1 MKNFSLLLI
10 FYLFINFSF
19 SQEED
24 IYNLDYN
31 NSQKAVE
38 ICTELKGSSFM
49 SNAEADEALS
59 KILSVV
65 GASKRFIVTPCEDIN
80 NAVALVDD
88 GIRYIIYDP
97 VFINSISNDS
107 NYWSN
112 MSILAH
118 EVGHHINGHTLSF
131 TISATENK
139 IEELEADEFSGFVMA
154 KLGATLDQATEAIA
168 AISQSG
174 DDTYSSHPSRERRIR
189 AITRGYNNAINNRII
204 TEEKLDDYEALF
216 HRAYEKGDN
225 GDYEGAI
232 QDYTESIRLKPIPV
246 SYYNRGLHKEDID
259 DMAGAIIDYRR
270 AVELDPSYK
279 NGYYRLGRALFLT
292 NDYWGA
298 LSAFEKYTDLNS
310 DNFEGNYYD
319 LYTAYF
325 GALSFKEKGLNERA
339 LNLFKIVLLSD
350 DIDIEA
356 VLEDPDLIDDFY
368 TETGLL
374 YEDLDSL
381 DIALDYYRK
390 AVEVN
395 QNEAYNTE
403 KVGDIYLKY
412 EDYDTAIEYY
422 EKALELNI
430 DKASVY
436 QYRAYAYEGKND
448 IFSAIFDMN
457 EAIKLD
463 PEYGFYYYE
472 RGRFK
477 KILNQNDYCE
487 DWALAYENGYD
498 VRENLI
504 EECGYVEE
512 DFFDAED
519 FFNSA
524 TTYYGEYEYEKSL
537 KYFEKARELGYDTNL
552 IDAWLVY
559 VNMYLGNFDLAE
571 NILSRIVESDYD
583 SEAWEQEASFQ
594 IAYNRGDYRL
604 TIERFS
610 KYEEYMKINPFSDDM
625 DEDYINEDYEK
636 IVENYER
643 IINAYAKIDDNSGRT
658 KSSEKLIKISE
669 ISDYSWGKDAGHYY
683 LAEAKMES
691 GDYYAAMQQ
700 INESVKINPNDYQ
713 NLKLRADIKLKL
725 GAIPSACSDLNLI
738 KTLENLEQ
746 EQIDSIDKLILENC
760 DK

>member
-1 MKNFSLLLI
+1 MKNFSILLI

-24 IYNLDYN
+24 TYNLDYN

-80 NAVALVDD
+80 NAIALVDD

-174 DDTYSSHPSRERRIR
+174 DDTYSSHPSKERRIR
-189 AITRGYNNAINNRII
+189 AITKGYNNAINNRII

-216 HRAYEKGDN
+216 HRASEKSEM

-232 QDYTESIRLKPIPV
+232 EDYTESIKLKPLAS
-246 SYYNRGLHKEDID
+246 SYFYRGNDKENID
-259 DMAGAIIDYRR
+259 DVAGALIDYRR
-270 AVELDPSYK
+270 AVEIDPSFQVA
-279 NGYYRLGRALFLT
+279 YYFLGRALYI
-292 NDYWGA
+292 NSDYYGA
-298 LSAFEKYTDLNS
+298 LSAFEKYSDLI
-310 DNFEGNYYD
+310 DDFEANYYD
-319 LYTAYF
+319 LYSTYF
-325 GALSFKEKGLNERA
+325 AAISYKEKGYFERA
-339 LNLFKIVLLSD
+339 IEGFDILFSETF
-350 DIDIEA
+350 DIEA
-356 VLEDPDLIDDFY
+356 TADEEYIDQIY
-368 TETGLL
+368 LQAGYL
-374 YEDLDSL
+374 YEDVDSL
-381 DIALDYYRK
+381 DIALNYYKK
-390 AVEVN
+390 AVELN
-395 QNEAYNTE
+395 QNSALNVE
-403 KVGDIYLKY
+403 KVGDIYLKK

-448 IFSAIFDMN
+448 VFSAIFDMN

-498 VRENLI
+498 SRENLI
-504 EECGYVEE
+504 EECGFVEE
-512 DFFDAED
+512 DFYSAED
-519 FFNSA
+519 FFNTA
-524 TTYYGEYEYEKSL
+524 NIYYDEGEYEKSL
-537 KYFEKARELGYDTNL
+537 TYFEKARELGYDSNL

-559 VNMYLGNFDLAE
+559 VYMYLGNFDLAE
-571 NILSRIVESDYD
+571 DILSRVVESDYD

-594 IAYNRGDYRL
+594 IAYNRGNYRL
-604 TIERFS
+604 TIKRFS
-610 KYEEYMKINPFSDDM
+610 QYEEYMKMNPFSDDL
-625 DEDYINEDYEK
+625 DEGYIKEDYEN
-636 IVENYER
+636 IVDNYEK
-643 IINAYAKIDDNSGRT
+643 IIYAYAKIDDNSGRT

-669 ISDYSWGKDAGHYY
+669 ISDYNWGKDAGHYY

>member
-1 MKNFSLLLI
+1 MKKSFLLFFI
-10 FYLFINFSF
+10 FLINFSF

-24 IYNLDYN
+24 VYNLDYN

-49 SNAEADEALS
+49 SNAEADNALG

-65 GASKRFIVTPCEDIN
+65 GAAKRFIVAPCENIN

-154 KLGATLDQATEAIA
+154 KLGATLEQATEAIA
-168 AISQSG
+168 AISQPG

-189 AITRGYNNAINNRII
+189 AITKGYNNAINNRII
-204 TEEKLDDYEALF
+204 SEEKLDDYEALF
-216 HRAYEKGDN
+216 HRAYEKGEN

-232 QDYTESIRLKPIPV
+232 EDYTESIKLKPIPV
-246 SYYNRGLHKEDID
+246 SYFNRGINKENIN
-259 DMAGAIIDYRR
+259 DMAGSVIDYRR
-270 AVELDPSYK
+270 AVEIDPSYTMAH
-279 NGYYRLGRALFLT
+279 YYLGRALYMI

-298 LSAFEKYTDLNS
+298 LSAFEKYTDLTA

-319 LYTAYF
+319 LYVAYF
-325 GALSFKEKGLNERA
+325 GALSFKEKGIDDKA
-339 LNLFKIVLLSD
+339 LGLFEIIFSD
-350 DIDIEA
+350 AFDIEA
-356 VLEDPDLIDDFY
+356 LVEDPDYIDEFY
-368 TETGLL
+368 LEAGYL

-381 DIALDYYRK
+381 DVALNYYRE
-390 AVEVN
+390 AVKINPNSALNV
-395 QNEAYNTE
+395 E
-403 KVGDIYLKY
+403 KVGDIYLKNK
-412 EDYDTAIEYY
+412 DYDTAIEYY
-422 EKALELNI
+422 EKALELNVN
-430 DKASVY
+430 KPTVY

-487 DWALAYENGYD
+487 DWFLAYQNGFD
-498 VRENLI
+498 SRENLI
-504 EECGYVEE
+504 EDCGFVDE
-512 DFFDAED
+512 DFYSAED
-519 FFNSA
+519 FFNA
-524 TTYYGEYEYEKSL
+524 ANKYYNEGEYEKSL
-537 KYFEKARELGYDTNL
+537 TYFEKARELGYDSNL

-571 NILSRIVESDYD
+571 DILSSVVESDYD
-583 SEAWEQEASFQ
+583 SEAWEQEASFM
-594 IAYNRGDYRL
+594 IAYNRGDYQL
-604 TIERFS
+604 AIKRFL
-610 KYEEYMKINPFSDDM
+610 KFEEYMKMDPFSDDM
-625 DEDYINEDYEK
+625 DEDYIKEYYEDIVDYYAK
-636 IVENYER
+636 IIY
-643 IINAYAKIDDNSGRT
+643 AYAKINDNSGRT

-669 ISDYSWGKDAGHYY
+669 ISDYNWGKDAGHYY

-746 EQIDSIDKLILENC
+746 DQIDAVDKLILENC
-760 DK
+760 N

>member
-1 MKNFSLLLI
+1 MKKSFLLFFI
-10 FYLFINFSF
+10 FLINFSF

-24 IYNLDYN
+24 VYNLDYN

-49 SNAEADEALS
+49 SNAEADNALG

-65 GASKRFIVTPCEDIN
+65 GAAKRFIVAPCDNIN

-154 KLGATLDQATEAIA
+154 KLGATLEQATEAIA
-168 AISQSG
+168 AISQPG

-189 AITRGYNNAINNRII
+189 AITKGYNNAINNRII
-204 TEEKLDDYEALF
+204 SEEKLDDYEALF
-216 HRAYEKGDN
+216 HRAYEKDEN

-232 QDYTESIRLKPIPV
+232 EDYTQSIKLKPLA
-246 SYYNRGLHKEDID
+246 SAYYNRALAKQNID
-259 DMAGAIIDYRR
+259 DYTGAIIDYRR
-270 AVELDPSYK
+270 ATEINPEYSK
-279 NGYYRLGRALFLT
+279 AYYGLGRGLYLT
-292 NDYWGA
+292 EDYWGA
-298 LSAFEKYTDLNS
+298 LSALEKYVDLIY
-310 DNFEGNYYD
+310 DNYEYNYYN
-319 LYTAYF
+319 LYASYYQAVSLYRKGVYDKAIEF
-325 GALSFKEKGLNERA
+325 FEFIFSGSF
-339 LNLFKIVLLSD
+339 
-350 DIDIEA
+350 DIETL
-356 VLEDPDLIDDFY
+356 VKDPIYIEDFY
-368 TETGLL
+368 LQAGYM

-381 DIALDYYRK
+381 DVALNYYTK

-395 QNEAYNTE
+395 PDSAFNVE
-403 KVGDIYLKY
+403 KVGDIYLKN

-422 EKALELNI
+422 DKALELNVNKPSI
-430 DKASVY
+430 YS
-436 QYRAYAYEGKND
+436 YRSKAYEGKND

-487 DWALAYENGYD
+487 DWVLAYQNGYD

-504 EECGYVEE
+504 EDCDFVDE
-512 DFFDAED
+512 DFFDDKD
-519 FFNSA
+519 FFDGA
-524 TTYYGEYEYEKSL
+524 TKYYNEGEYEKSITF
-537 KYFEKARELGYDTNL
+537 FEKARELGYDTNL
-552 IDAWLVY
+552 INAWLVY
-559 VNMYLGNFDLAE
+559 ANMYLGNFDLAE
-571 NILSRIVESDYD
+571 DLLTRVIESDYD
-583 SEAWEQEASFQ
+583 NESWEKEASFVV
-594 IAYNRGDYRL
+594 ALKRGDYQL
-604 TIERFS
+604 AIERFS
-610 KYEEYMKINPFSDDM
+610 KYEQYMKINPFSDDM
-625 DEDYINEDYEK
+625 DEDYIK
-636 IVENYER
+636 ENYKD
-643 IINAYAKIDDNSGRT
+643 IVDNYNSIDVAFIKINDNSGRI

-669 ISDYSWGKDAGHYY
+669 ISDYDWGKDVGHYY

-700 INESVKINPNDYQ
+700 INESVKINPNDYY

-738 KTLENLEQ
+738 KTLEDLEQ
-746 EQIDSIDKLILENC
+746 DKINAVDKLILENC
-760 DK
+760 N

>member
-174 DDTYSSHPSRERRIR
+174 DDTYSSHPSKERRIK
-189 AITRGYNNAINNRII
+189 AITKGYNNAINNRII
-204 TEEKLDDYEALF
+204 SEEKLDDYEALF
-216 HRAYEKGDN
+216 HRAYEKGEK
-225 GDYEGAI
+225 GDHEGAI
-232 QDYTESIRLKPIPV
+232 EDYTESIKLKPIPL
-246 SYYNRGLHKEDID
+246 SYFNRGVNKENINDIT
-259 DMAGAIIDYRR
+259 GSIIDYRR
-270 AVELDPSYK
+270 AVEIDPLYTMAH
-279 NGYYRLGRALFLT
+279 YYLGRALYKS
-292 NDYWGA
+292 NDYFGA
-298 LSAFEKYTDLNS
+298 LSAFEKYTNLTA
-310 DNFEGNYYD
+310 DNFEGNIYDFYVAYY
-319 LYTAYF
+319 
-325 GALSFKEKGLNERA
+325 GALSFKGKGIYDKA
-339 LNLFKIVLLSD
+339 LGLFEIIFSD
-350 DIDIEA
+350 AFDIET
-356 VLEDPDLIDDFY
+356 LIEDPDYIDDIYLDAGF
-368 TETGLL
+368 L

-381 DIALDYYRK
+381 DVALNYYRK

-395 QNEAYNTE
+395 PNSALNVE
-403 KVGDIYLKY
+403 KVGDIYLKNK
-412 EDYDTAIEYY
+412 DYDIAIEYY

-448 IFSAIFDMN
+448 IFPAIFDMN

-498 VRENLI
+498 TRENLI

-524 TTYYGEYEYEKSL
+524 ITYYDEGNNAKAL
-537 KYFEKARELGYDTNL
+537 DLFEKARELGYDTNL

-571 NILSRIVESDYD
+571 NILSRVVESDYD

-594 IAYNRGDYRL
+594 IAYKRGDYRL

-610 KYEEYMKINPFSDDM
+610 KYEEYMRMNPFSDDM
-625 DEDYINEDYEK
+625 DEDYINEDYEN

-669 ISDYSWGKDAGHYY
+669 ISDYNWGRYAGHYY

-746 EQIDSIDKLILENC
+746 DQIDSIDKLILENC

>member
-65 GASKRFIVTPCEDIN
+65 GASKRFIVSPCEDIN
-80 NAVALVDD
+80 NAIALVDD

-154 KLGATLDQATEAIA
+154 KLGATLDQATEAIS

-189 AITRGYNNAINNRII
+189 AITKGYNNAINNRII

-246 SYYNRGLHKEDID
+246 SYYNRALHKEDID
-259 DMAGAIIDYRR
+259 DLAGAIIDYRR

-279 NGYYRLGRALFLT
+279 NGYYSLGRALFLT

-298 LSAFEKYTDLNS
+298 LSAIEKYTNLNRG
-310 DNFEGNYYD
+310 NFEGNYYD
-319 LYTAYF
+319 LYMTYYA
-325 GALSFKEKGLNERA
+325 ALSFKEKGLNERA
-339 LNLFKIVLLSD
+339 INIIETVFSD
-350 DIDIEA
+350 DFDIEA
-356 VLEDPDLIDDFY
+356 ILEDPDLIDDFY

-381 DIALDYYRK
+381 DIALNYYRK
-390 AVEVN
+390 DVEVN
-395 QNEAYNTE
+395 QNAYNTE

-412 EDYDTAIEYY
+412 DDYDTAIEYY
-422 EKALELNI
+422 DKALELNI

-504 EECGYVEE
+504 EDCGFVEE
-512 DFFDAED
+512 DFYNAED
-519 FFNSA
+519 FFDSA
-524 TTYYGEYEYEKSL
+524 RVYYNDGNNN
-537 KYFEKARELGYDTNL
+537 KALDFFVKAKELGYDNYLVDT
-552 IDAWLVY
+552 WLVY
-559 VNMYLGNFDLAE
+559 TNMNLGNFDLAE
-571 NILSRIVESDYD
+571 NILSRIVEYDYP
-583 SEAWEQEASFQ
+583 SKAWELKASYELA
-594 IAYNRGDYRL
+594 IEKEDYQL
-604 TIERFS
+604 ATERFL
-610 KYEEYMKINPFSDDM
+610 KYEKYMKINPFSDDM
-625 DEDYINEDYEK
+625 DENYIIEDYEEVTD
-636 IVENYER
+636 IYEE
-643 IINAYAKIDDNSGRT
+643 IILIYKSINDKAGIIS
-658 KSSEKLIKISE
+658 SSEKLIKISE
-669 ISDYSWGKDAGHYY
+669 ITDYNWGKDAGHYY

-691 GDYYAAMQQ
+691 GDYYGAMQQ
-700 INESVKINPNDYQ
+700 INESVKINPNDYY

>member
-1 MKNFSLLLI
+1 MKKSFLLFFI
-10 FYLFINFSF
+10 FLINFSF

-24 IYNLDYN
+24 VYNLDYN

-49 SNAEADEALS
+49 SNAEADNALG

-65 GASKRFIVTPCEDIN
+65 GAAKRFIVAPCENIN

-154 KLGATLDQATEAIA
+154 KLGATLEQATEAIA
-168 AISQSG
+168 AISQPG

-189 AITRGYNNAINNRII
+189 AITKGYNNAINNRII
-204 TEEKLDDYEALF
+204 SEEKLDDYEALF
-216 HRAYEKGDN
+216 HRAYEKGEN

-232 QDYTESIRLKPIPV
+232 EDYTESIKLKPIPV
-246 SYYNRGLHKEDID
+246 SYFNRGINKENIN
-259 DMAGAIIDYRR
+259 DMAGSVIDYRR
-270 AVELDPSYK
+270 AVEIDPSYTMAH
-279 NGYYRLGRALFLT
+279 YYLGRALYMI

-298 LSAFEKYTDLNS
+298 LSAFEKYTDLTA

-319 LYTAYF
+319 LYVAYF
-325 GALSFKEKGLNERA
+325 GALSFKEKGIDDKA
-339 LNLFKIVLLSD
+339 LGLFEIIFSD
-350 DIDIEA
+350 AFDIEA
-356 VLEDPDLIDDFY
+356 LVEDPDYIDEFY
-368 TETGLL
+368 LEAGYL

-381 DIALDYYRK
+381 DVALNYYRE
-390 AVEVN
+390 AVKINPNSALNV
-395 QNEAYNTE
+395 E
-403 KVGDIYLKY
+403 KVGDIYLKNK
-412 EDYDTAIEYY
+412 DYDTAIEYY
-422 EKALELNI
+422 EKALELNVN
-430 DKASVY
+430 KPTVY

-487 DWALAYENGYD
+487 DWALAYEYGYD
-498 VRENLI
+498 ARENLI
-504 EECGYVEE
+504 EECGFVEE
-512 DFFDAED
+512 DFYSAED
-519 FFNSA
+519 FFNA
-524 TTYYGEYEYEKSL
+524 ANKYYDEDEYEKSL
-537 KYFEKARELGYDTNL
+537 TYFEKARELGYDSNL

-571 NILSRIVESDYD
+571 DILSSVVESDYD
-583 SEAWEQEASFQ
+583 SEAWEQEASFM
-594 IAYNRGDYRL
+594 IAYNRGDYQL
-604 TIERFS
+604 AIKRFL
-610 KYEEYMKINPFSDDM
+610 KFEEYMKMDPFSDDM
-625 DEDYINEDYEK
+625 DEDYIKEYYEDIVDYYAK
-636 IVENYER
+636 IIY
-643 IINAYAKIDDNSGRT
+643 AYAKINDNSGRT

-669 ISDYSWGKDAGHYY
+669 ISDYNWGKDAGHYY

-746 EQIDSIDKLILENC
+746 DQIDSIDKLILENC
-760 DK
+760 N